1 MSCRMRLIPTQ
12 FLVNLS
18 ASGACPCRKHLKRM
32 ILIADS
38 GATKIEWRLIKED
51 GTILQAHSE
60 GYNPYVQEDD
70 DLRKGVQEHVLPM
83 VANIPIR
90 ELAFYGAGCG
100 SEEKNR
106 NVANILAPFFPE
118 ADIDVNNDLLAAA
131 RSLCGNDPGIAC
143 ILGTGSNS
151 CFYNGEAITDQV
163 PSLGYVLGDE
173 GSGANMGKKL
183 LRAAVRR
190 RLPSALQE
198 AFEKRF
204 GLKEEDV
211 LENIYKKKHPSRFL
225 ASFMKFLMH
234 HINDPYVYSL
244 IYDSFTE
251 FFEEII
257 KSYRDYGKHPVH
269 FTGSVAFY
277 YANILRQVAADQG
290 VTVKNII
297 EGPIAGLTLYHQ
309 QKTLGKAKVGTTKV

>member
-1 MSCRMRLIPTQ
+1 
-12 FLVNLS
+12 
-18 ASGACPCRKHLKRM
+18 M

-38 GATKIEWRLIKED
+38 GATKIEWRLIAAD
-51 GTILQAHSE
+51 GTIKQASSE

-70 DLRKGVQEHVLPM
+70 DLRRGVKEHVLE
-83 VANIPIR
+83 VVNGHTI
-90 ELAFYGAGCG
+90 EQLAFYGAGCG
-100 SEEKNR
+100 SPEKNKH
-106 NVANILAPFFPE
+106 VASILAPFFPKATIE
-118 ADIDVNNDLLAAA
+118 VNNDLLAAA
-131 RSLCGNDPGIAC
+131 RALCGNEPGIAC

-151 CFYNGEAITDQV
+151 CFYNGHEISAQV

-173 GSGANMGKKL
+173 GSGANMGRKL
-183 LRAAVRR
+183 LKAAARK

-198 AFEKRF
+198 AFDKRF
-204 GLKEEDV
+204 GLKEDDV
-211 LENIYKKKHPSRFL
+211 LENVYKQRYPSRFL

-234 HINDPYVYSL
+234 HINEPYVYAL

-257 KSYRDYGKHPVH
+257 KSYKDYEKYPVH
-269 FTGSVAFY
+269 FTGSVSFY
-277 YANILRQVAADQG
+277 YGNILRQVANDQG

-309 QKTLGKAKVGTTKV
+309 QKTFGATKA

>member
-1 MSCRMRLIPTQ
+1 
-12 FLVNLS
+12 
-18 ASGACPCRKHLKRM
+18 M

-38 GATKIEWRLIKED
+38 GATKIEWRLIAENGQVK
-51 GTILQAHSE
+51 QASSE

-70 DLRKGVQEHVLPM
+70 DLRKGVEEHILPI
-83 VANIPIR
+83 VAGHTIK

-100 SEEKNR
+100 SPEKNTK
-106 NVANILAPFFPE
+106 VSAVLAPYFPE
-118 ADIDVNNDLLAAA
+118 AIIEVNNDLLAAA
-131 RSLCGNDPGIAC
+131 RALCGTEPGIAC

-151 CFYNGEAITDQV
+151 CFYDGTKASAKV

-183 LRAAVRR
+183 LTAAVRN
-190 RLPSALQE
+190 RLPTSLQE
-198 AFEKRF
+198 AFNKRF
-204 GLKEEDV
+204 GLKEDDV
-211 LENIYKKKHPSRFL
+211 LENVYKQKHPSRFL
-225 ASFMKFLMH
+225 ASFMKFLMQ
-234 HINDPYVYSL
+234 HIKEPYVYAL

-251 FFEEII
+251 FFTEIV
-257 KSYRDYGKHPVH
+257 KSYKDYDKYPVH

-277 YANILRQVAADQG
+277 YGNILRQVASDQG

-309 QKTLGKAKVGTTKV
+309 QKTFGPGKV

>member
-1 MSCRMRLIPTQ
+1 
-12 FLVNLS
+12 
-18 ASGACPCRKHLKRM
+18 M

-51 GTILQAHSE
+51 GSIKQAISE

-70 DLRKGVQEHVLPM
+70 DLRKGVVEHVLE
-83 VANIPIR
+83 VVGDSKVK

-106 NVANILAPFFPE
+106 KVAEVLAPFFPDATIE
-118 ADIDVNNDLLAAA
+118 VNNDLLAAA
-131 RSLCGNDPGIAC
+131 RALCGSEPGIAC

-151 CFYNGEAITDQV
+151 CYYDGEKIAAQV

-173 GSGANMGKKL
+173 GSGANMGRKL
-183 LRAAVRR
+183 LIAAVRNS
-190 RLPSALQE
+190 LPSALQE
-198 AFEKRF
+198 AFDQRF
-204 GLKEEDV
+204 GLTEEDV
-211 LENIYKKKHPSRFL
+211 LENVYKKKHPSRFL

-234 HINDPYVYSL
+234 HINEPYVYKL

-251 FFEEII
+251 FFTEII
-257 KSYRDYGKHPVH
+257 SSYKGYENLPVH

-277 YANILRQVAADQG
+277 YGNILRQVASDQG

-309 QKTLGKAKVGTTKV
+309 EKTFGTSKV